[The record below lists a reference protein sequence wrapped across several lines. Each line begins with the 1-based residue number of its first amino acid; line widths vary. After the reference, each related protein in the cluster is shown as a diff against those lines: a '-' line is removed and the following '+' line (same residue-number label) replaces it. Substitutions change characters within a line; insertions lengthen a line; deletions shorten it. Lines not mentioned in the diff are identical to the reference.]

1 MFRDDCSPRPR
12 PFVNAPCLHPESVAS
27 YTMLKSLMYKWSKL
41 EAATGMM
48 SNGSAGSGTVD
59 SAIGAVVLGS
69 IIGALV
75 GMIGGFI
82 LSNLLRLFAMIYNRP
97 LGGYSWVMVGTVVG
111 ALIFAIMALSGDK
124 N

>member
-1 MFRDDCSPRPR
+1 
-12 PFVNAPCLHPESVAS
+12 
-27 YTMLKSLMYKWSKL
+27 MLKFVVHKWSKL

-48 SNGSAGSGTVD
+48 SNTSGGSATFDSG
-59 SAIGAVVLGS
+59 IGAIVLGS

-82 LSNLLRLFAMIYNRP
+82 LSNLLRLFAMTFNRP
-97 LGGYSWVMVGTVVG
+97 LGGYSWVIVGTCVG
-111 ALIFAIMALSGDK
+111 ALVFAIMALNGDK

>member
-1 MFRDDCSPRPR
+1 MPHSG
-12 PFVNAPCLHPESVAS
+12 
-27 YTMLKSLMYKWSKL
+27 MLKFLMQKWSKL

-48 SNGSAGSGTVD
+48 SNTSGGSATIDSG
-59 SAIGAVVLGS
+59 IGAIVLGS

-82 LSNLLRLFAMIYNRP
+82 LSNLLRFFAMVFNRP
-97 LGGYSWVMVGTVVG
+97 LGGYSWVIVGTLVG
-111 ALIFAIMALSGDK
+111 ALVFGVMALNGDK

>member
-1 MFRDDCSPRPR
+1 
-12 PFVNAPCLHPESVAS
+12 
-27 YTMLKSLMYKWSKL
+27 MLKFVVHKWSKL

-48 SNGSAGSGTVD
+48 SNTSGGSATFDSG
-59 SAIGAVVLGS
+59 IGAIVLGS

-82 LSNLLRLFAMIYNRP
+82 LSNLLRLFAMTFNRP
-97 LGGYSWVMVGTVVG
+97 LGGYSWVIVGTFVG
-111 ALIFAIMALSGDK
+111 ALVVAIMALSGDK